1 MNIIKKSIISFTFLF
16 SYILC
21 VGEAGAVFLLINP
34 GSSAAGVGEA
44 QTGKADDAYATY
56 YNPAGLAFLE
66 QSEIALQ
73 HVNWLPNLAADIYYE
88 FITYAMPVKDI
99 GTFGG
104 HIIYLNLGE
113 QLATDE
119 IGTELGKFKSYMMA
133 LNASFG
139 MKVREYSSI
148 GFNFKVFHQKLADSY
163 YSSDQYD
170 GTAVGSEEGDPFSTD
185 FAFDIGFLK
194 KFGKEKQHQFG
205 LAIQNIGPEISF
217 VDAEQADPAPTNMRI
232 GLYTRLYKDDKNSIH
247 LLFDAN
253 KLLVASYPEMD
264 WNGNGR
270 IDRGTKEE
278 SHSDKW
284 TKALYTAWL
293 DDWHYGGD
301 LNLCEEHCL
310 QELYSDQIGYDN
322 DEFDDIIGG
331 YEVRDFIW
339 EAPIDSDGNL
349 GVLSQEIYVPNYA
362 NFCIDDI
369 ANCYSDEGLIVDP
382 DYDISSVKWI
392 DLPHDELGDSDTQ
405 WYDAEILESNPEYWN
420 GGLVPCLADD
430 IGSNDP
436 ERAGCSYEDP
446 SKEDNGYPDPG
457 DVRIID
463 FIHLETLER
472 WDIGED
478 DIWGVNP
485 ETGIDDDALL
495 NTTTIESDFDCT
507 TLSSAGDIFFGELG
521 KTDVNGKW
529 APQGFCYSGKSTC
542 TEIGGKYNC
551 RYDIPYKEEYAFTEE
566 GYGVFNPFGNKE
578 KGTGKDRKFSDE
590 FKEMIYNFGFEWWY
604 TDNFAMRLGYIYD
617 EEGDI
622 KNPTFGAGVH
632 FNRYGFDFG
641 YTAGDKG
648 HPRANTMFFSLSLGI

>member
-1 MNIIKKSIISFTFLF
+1 MNTIKKSIIIFTFLF

-21 VGEAGAVFLLINP
+21 VGEAGAIFLLINP

-66 QSEIALQ
+66 KQEIALQ
-73 HVNWLPNLAADIYYE
+73 HVNWLPNLATDIFYD
-88 FITYAMPVKDI
+88 FIAYAAPIKNI

-104 HIIYLNLGE
+104 HLIYLNLGE

-119 IGTELGKFKSYMMA
+119 IGTELGKFQSYMMA

-139 MKVREYSSI
+139 MKIREYSSI
-148 GFNFKVFHQKLADSY
+148 GFNFKVFHQKLADEY
-163 YSSDQYD
+163 VEETY
-170 GTAVGSEEGDPFSTD
+170 GTGVGAEQGDPFSTD

-194 KFGKEKQHQFG
+194 KFGKEKQHNFG
-205 LAIQNIGPEISF
+205 IAIQNIGPEISF

-232 GLYTRLYKDDKNSIH
+232 GLYTRLYKDEKNSIH

-278 SHSDKW
+278 SHTDKW

-301 LNLCEEHCL
+301 LNLCEGLCL
-310 QELYSDQIGYDN
+310 QDLYSNQIGYDN

-339 EAPIDSDGNL
+339 DAPIDTDGNFDIKD
-349 GVLSQEIYVPNYA
+349 EAIYVPNYA
-362 NFCIDDI
+362 NFCVDDI
-369 ANCYSDEGLIVDP
+369 ANCYTEGGDLITEDGYDP
-382 DYDISSVKWI
+382 SSVRWI
-392 DLPHDELGDSDTQ
+392 DLPHDELGEDDEQ
-405 WYDAEILESNPEYWN
+405 WYDEENTEYWDREN
-420 GGLVPCLADD
+420 VPCLIED
-430 IGSNDP
+430 IGIPGGGCNYTDP
-436 ERAGCSYEDP
+436 NTLTYPVEGNVQIMPGEVFWDVLEYYEIGD
-446 SKEDNGYPDPG
+446 DDVWGINPD
-457 DVRIID
+457 
-463 FIHLETLER
+463 
-472 WDIGED
+472 
-478 DIWGVNP
+478 
-485 ETGIDDDALL
+485 TGIDDDVFIQ
-495 NTTTIESDFDCT
+495 TTTIEDSFDCT
-507 TLSSAGDIFFGELG
+507 ILGQQNGFYFPGKTNIGDI
-521 KTDVNGKW
+521 NPKW
-529 APQGFCYSGKSTC
+529 ASQGDGFCYTGQSTC
-542 TEIGGKYNC
+542 SEIGGEYSCHYDLSYITEYNF
-551 RYDIPYKEEYAFTEE
+551 EED

-578 KGTGKDRKFSDE
+578 KGSGKDRKFSDE